1 MARKY
6 RIRLSR
12 LQRELRRSYGGL
24 FEDVSEKLFRFERI
38 LSNCRFILGNGAFA
52 PGCSPW

>member
-52 PGCSPW
+52 PSCSPW

>member
-12 LQRELRRSYGGL
+12 LQRELRRSDGGL
-24 FEDVSEKLFRFERI
+24 FEDVSEL
-38 LSNCRFILGNGAFA
+38 LSASNGF
-52 PGCSPW
+52 